1 MRASHADTLQI
12 GGQMTFQEWS
22 LAAFQ
27 TMKDI
32 NEGSVKY
39 VVDTPDGL
47 EQSLNDNAVMFSRLT
62 EIHMTA
68 QRYVIEAVQAIK
80 DANPGMKP
88 FDVQKA
94 KSVTPEF
101 MFSEIVESNI
111 SSLRTIM
118 DAHTSVLSYM
128 KQELAKQIR

>member
-1 MRASHADTLQI
+1 
-12 GGQMTFQEWS
+12 
-22 LAAFQ
+22 
-27 TMKDI
+27 
-32 NEGSVKY
+32 
-39 VVDTPDGL
+39 
-47 EQSLNDNAVMFSRLT
+47 
-62 EIHMTA
+62 MTA